1 MIKPWYKTSFTT
13 MSWNLVQ
20 PKNRCTPTSVP
31 KREVHFRQP
40 AVSEIK
46 LVDSDFPPLHKGGPA
61 APTTGTTNWLKI
73 ASEGLP
79 EGDTV
84 LRMSS
89 KTAEEIWAE
98 RASEKA
104 ARDLAWEERHERKMY
119 AKYGDDWYLC
129 VSNTPED
136 TPFARRIR
144 REEQEARRLMSASEY
159 DEATFIGDDEDDDEA
174 DWSCSW
180 GDMTEA

>member
-1 MIKPWYKTSFTT
+1 

-20 PKNRCTPTSVP
+20 PKNRYAPTSVP

-40 AVSEIK
+40 PVSEIK
-46 LVDSDFPPLHKGGPA
+46 LVDSDFPPLHGG
-61 APTTGTTNWLKI
+61 APTSSVPGTTNWLKI
-73 ASEGLP
+73 ASDGLP

-104 ARDLAWEERHERKMY
+104 ARDLAWEDRHERKMY

-144 REEQEARRLMSASEY
+144 REEQEARRLMPTSE
-159 DEATFIGDDEDDDEA
+159 DDRGTFIGDDDDEA